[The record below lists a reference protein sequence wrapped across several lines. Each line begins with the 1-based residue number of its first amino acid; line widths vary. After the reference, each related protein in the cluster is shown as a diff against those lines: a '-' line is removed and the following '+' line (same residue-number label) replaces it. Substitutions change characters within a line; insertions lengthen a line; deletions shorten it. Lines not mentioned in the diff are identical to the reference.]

1 LQKQKHTIVLK
12 GIGVSPGIATGKARL
27 IDHRPVTIARRDLSD
42 PALVEQEIRRFIQSL
57 EEARRELDEIRSKLD
72 DTEGIGPLI
81 IDVHSMILGDTGFS
95 QKTIDI
101 IRDQGVNAEWA
112 LESTLTR
119 YRDIFKKMED
129 AYLKERIRDVEAV
142 VQRVHRHLSGVAPEP
157 ETDVN
162 EAIIIV
168 AHDLSPADTVQLKV
182 KKVFAFATDV
192 GGRTS
197 HTAIVARSIGIP
209 AVVGLQNITGEVD
222 KDDVLI
228 VDGTSGMVIINPN
241 QETLRRYEEKK
252 RYYFV
257 MEEDF
262 LKNAHLPAVTR
273 DNHSVGVG
281 ANIEF
286 IEEIPAAVY
295 YGANGVGLFRTE
307 FFYVNREQPP
317 TEEEHFAHYRVVVED
332 ERIKWATIRTFD
344 LGGDKFVSDPH
355 LADEMNPAMGLRA
368 IRYCLRERDIF
379 EVQLRGIFRA
389 GVFGNTGIMIPMI
402 SGVEEIREVKNIMEK
417 VKGDLRSEGVPFNEN
432 IKLGIM
438 IEVPSA
444 VMMADALA
452 QEVDFFS
459 IGTNDLIQY
468 ALAIDRVNEH
478 VGYLYKPC
486 HPAVLRLIK
495 HVVDAGHRAGI
506 KVAMCGEMAG
516 DPFCTILLLG
526 LEIDGLS
533 MTPLA
538 IPRVKRIIR
547 EAKLSEA
554 KKLLRQV
561 MKFDRT
567 DEVEAHVREYMNR
580 RFADYCIGGSG
591 AA

>member
-1 LQKQKHTIVLK
+1 
-12 GIGVSPGIATGKARL
+12 
-27 IDHRPVTIARRDLSD
+27 
-42 PALVEQEIRRFIQSL
+42 
-57 EEARRELDEIRSKLD
+57 
-72 DTEGIGPLI
+72 
-81 IDVHSMILGDTGFS
+81 
-95 QKTIDI
+95 
-101 IRDQGVNAEWA
+101 
-112 LESTLTR
+112 
-119 YRDIFKKMED
+119 
-129 AYLKERIRDVEAV
+129 
-142 VQRVHRHLSGVAPEP
+142 
-157 ETDVN
+157 
-162 EAIIIV
+162 
-168 AHDLSPADTVQLKV
+168 
-182 KKVFAFATDV
+182 
-192 GGRTS
+192 
-197 HTAIVARSIGIP
+197 
-209 AVVGLQNITGEVD
+209 
-222 KDDVLI
+222 
-228 VDGTSGMVIINPN
+228 
-241 QETLRRYEEKK
+241 
-252 RYYFV
+252 

-317 TEEEHFAHYRVVVED
+317 TEEEHYAHYRVVVED